1 MLARPLKGLGIHIL
15 YSPRGPLFSS
25 LEALNKLSQG
35 VRELGTKKRAF
46 AWKVDPA
53 LPPED
58 KRWQKFVQE
67 QRLAKVVSDS
77 NFGGVQPKYVMDLD
91 ITPPL
96 QDILAQMKSKT
107 RYNIRYAARKG
118 VKVVRSRRKQ
128 DLSVFYALLQETA
141 ARDGFAVRDLSYFES
156 MWDYLIEAGLAQLF
170 LAYHGE
176 LPLAGAIAF
185 RLGRR
190 AWYVYGASSDE
201 LRNLQASHLMQWE
214 MIKWAKAFGCAVY
227 DFRGVSGELDP
238 NNPLYGLYRFKEGFG
253 ATLREYVESLT
264 SSSTGPLPHVA
275 SSAETPS
282 SAADMNWG
290 SWIEV
295 DLDALAHNFR
305 EIQAQTGAQLP
316 CGKGCLRARCSN
328 GGAPF
333 GQIGAQCFAV
343 GDVEEALTVRA
354 HSQAP
359 LLLLTPPLP
368 EQVPEVIK
376 YRLIPTVVSAEL
388 AETLAGAAAA
398 RRLRLPVHLKV
409 DTGLGRLGVLPK
421 DALPLAKLIAGF
433 PSLKLAGLYTH
444 FADGTNR
451 ARTERQLKELLQIR
465 DLLSREGITNVIWH
479 AANSPGFC
487 LGPHTHLDMVRIGT
501 LLYGQGY
508 SGSRMKLKDTW
519 KLYARVIAVKE
530 IPAGSLIGY
539 GGTYRA
545 PENMVIGVIPV
556 GYSHG
561 LQLEPESTVGVQF
574 RRALRRLARPSQ
586 DCAFLGEQPLPIV
599 GKVGMN
605 LTCLDLRGHKPRPVW
620 WCASMPGEP
629 QSAGD
634 R

>member
-1 MLARPLKGLGIHIL
+1 MEVKQVDDYSGFNEYVARHPHGSVLQTTNWGQLKETTGWEWHPLAVLDGGKIAASALVLARPLKGLGIHIL

-118 VKVVRSRRKQ
+118 VKVIRSRRKQ

-253 ATLREYVESLT
+253 ATLREYVGEFDLVLNR
-264 SSSTGPLPHVA
+264 PLYHMWQ
-275 SSAETPS
+275 
-282 SAADMNWG
+282 AA
-290 SWIEV
+290 
-295 DLDALAHNFR
+295 LKL
-305 EIQAQTGAQLP
+305 Q
-316 CGKGCLRARCSN
+316 
-328 GGAPF
+328 
-333 GQIGAQCFAV
+333 
-343 GDVEEALTVRA
+343 
-354 HSQAP
+354 
-359 LLLLTPPLP
+359 
-368 EQVPEVIK
+368 
-376 YRLIPTVVSAEL
+376 
-388 AETLAGAAAA
+388 A
-398 RRLRLPVHLKV
+398 RR
-409 DTGLGRLGVLPK
+409 
-421 DALPLAKLIAGF
+421 
-433 PSLKLAGLYTH
+433 
-444 FADGTNR
+444 
-451 ARTERQLKELLQIR
+451 RT
-465 DLLSREGITNVIWH
+465 
-479 AANSPGFC
+479 
-487 LGPHTHLDMVRIGT
+487 
-501 LLYGQGY
+501 
-508 SGSRMKLKDTW
+508 
-519 KLYARVIAVKE
+519 
-530 IPAGSLIGY
+530 
-539 GGTYRA
+539 
-545 PENMVIGVIPV
+545 
-556 GYSHG
+556 
-561 LQLEPESTVGVQF
+561 
-574 RRALRRLARPSQ
+574 
-586 DCAFLGEQPLPIV
+586 
-599 GKVGMN
+599 
-605 LTCLDLRGHKPRPVW
+605 
-620 WCASMPGEP
+620 
-629 QSAGD
+629 
-634 R
+634 